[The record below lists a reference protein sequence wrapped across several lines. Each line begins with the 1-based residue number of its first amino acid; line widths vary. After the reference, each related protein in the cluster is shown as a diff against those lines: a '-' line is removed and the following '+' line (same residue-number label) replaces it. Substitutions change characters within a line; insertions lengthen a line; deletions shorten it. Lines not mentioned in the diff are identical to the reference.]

1 MNSSA
6 AQVADDA
13 DRAERGHDQ
22 DGALLDAYSRTI
34 TSVAEAATPAVVAIH
49 ARRAPSGGT
58 HAGPHGGSLGGG
70 GGGQGG
76 SASGFVFTPDG
87 LILTNSH
94 VVHGATALRVATVRG
109 EEFEADLLGEDPH
122 TDTALI
128 RVSATLPTV
137 ALGRSHALRVGQVAV
152 AIGNPL
158 GFDCTVT
165 AGVVSALGR
174 SLRASSGRLIEDVV
188 QTDAALNPG
197 NSGGPLM
204 DSGGRVIGMNTA
216 IIAGAQGICF
226 AIAIDTVQRVAL
238 ELLRHGRVRRASI
251 GIGGQSVAI
260 PQRLR
265 RHFDL
270 PQVAAVRVISVL
282 DGGAAAQ
289 AGIESG
295 DLIVRFD
302 GQWIGGVDDLH
313 RLLIDSRIGATAPLE
328 LVRRGRR
335 LTFDVVARESD
346 AG

>member
-1 MNSSA
+1 MNA
-6 AQVADDA
+6 LAQDVDRDA
-13 DRAERGHDQ
+13 E
-22 DGALLDAYSRTI
+22 LLDAYSRTV
-34 TSVAEAATPAVVAIH
+34 TGVADAATPAVVAIH
-49 ARRAPSGGT
+49 TRRAS
-58 HAGPHGGSLGGG
+58 ARGS
-70 GGGQGG
+70 QAG

-94 VVHGATALRVATVRG
+94 VVHGASALRVASVRG
-109 EEFEADLLGEDPH
+109 EEYDADLLGEDPH

-128 RVSATLPTV
+128 RVSASMPAVTL
-137 ALGRSHALRVGQVAV
+137 GHSRGLRVGQLAI

-174 SLRASSGRLIEDVV
+174 SLRASSGRLIEDVI

-204 DSGGRVIGMNTA
+204 DSSGRVIGMNTA

-226 AIAIDTVQRVAL
+226 SIAIDTVQRVAL

-251 GIGGQSVAI
+251 GVGGQTVPI

-270 PQVAAVRVISVL
+270 PEGSGVRVLNVL
-282 DGGAAAQ
+282 EDSAAAS
-289 AGIESG
+289 ADIESG
-295 DLIVRFD
+295 DLLVRFD
-302 GQWIGGVDDLH
+302 GHWIGGVDDLH
-313 RLLIDSRIGATAPLE
+313 RLLIDSRIGASTTLE
-328 LVRRGRR
+328 LIRRGRR
-335 LTFDVVARESD
+335 VSVELVPREIPAD
-346 AG
+346 

>member
-1 MNSSA
+1 MSA
-6 AQVADDA
+6 VPDAVVEDAQ
-13 DRAERGHDQ
+13 
-22 DGALLDAYSRTI
+22 LLDVYSRTV
-34 TSVAEAATPAVVAIH
+34 TRVAETATAAVVAIH
-49 ARRAPSGGT
+49 TRGVSGKGK
-58 HAGPHGGSLGGG
+58 SQ
-70 GGGQGG
+70 QGG
-76 SASGFVFTPDG
+76 SASGFVLTPDG

-94 VVHGATALRVATVRG
+94 VVHGASALRVATVRG
-109 EEFEADLLGEDPH
+109 EEFDADLVGEDPH

-128 RVSATLPTV
+128 RVTASSMPAATLG
-137 ALGRSHALRVGQVAV
+137 ASRGLKVGQLAI

-204 DSGGRVIGMNTA
+204 DSAGRVIGMNTA

-251 GIGGQSVAI
+251 GIGGQTTAI

-265 RHFDL
+265 RHFEL
-270 PQVAAVRVISVL
+270 PQTSAVRVLNILQGS
-282 DGGAAAQ
+282 AAA
-289 AGIESG
+289 AAEIESG
-295 DLIVRFD
+295 DLLVRFD
-302 GQWIGGVDDLH
+302 GHWIGGVDDLH
-313 RLLIDSRIGATAPLE
+313 RLLIDSRIGAPARIE
-328 LVRRGRR
+328 LIRRGRR
-335 LTFDVVARESD
+335 LSVEVTAREI
-346 AG
+346 AAE

>member
-94 VVHGATALRVATVRG
+94 VVHGASALRVATVRG

>member
-1 MNSSA
+1 MNA
-6 AQVADDA
+6 AVDDA
-13 DRAERGHDQ
+13 QLGDAQLGDAQ
-22 DGALLDAYSRTI
+22 LLDAYSRTV
-34 TSVAEAATPAVVAIH
+34 TGVAEQATSAVVAIH
-49 ARRAPSGGT
+49 TRRASAPGQRGQ
-58 HAGPHGGSLGGG
+58 
-70 GGGQGG
+70 QGG

-94 VVHGATALRVATVRG
+94 VVHGASALRVASVRG
-109 EEFEADLLGEDPH
+109 EEFDADLVGEDPH

-128 RVSATLPTV
+128 RVAASALPAVTL
-137 ALGRSHALRVGQVAV
+137 GSSRALRVGQLAI

-174 SLRASSGRLIEDVV
+174 SLRASFGRLIEDVI

-204 DSGGRVIGMNTA
+204 DSSARVIGMNTA

-226 AIAIDTVQRVAL
+226 SIAIDTVQRVAL

-251 GIGGQSVAI
+251 GIGGQTAII

-265 RHFDL
+265 RHFEL
-270 PQVAAVRVISVL
+270 PQSSAVRVLSVL
-282 DGGAAAQ
+282 EGSAAA
-289 AGIESG
+289 AADIESG
-295 DLIVRFD
+295 DLLVRFD
-302 GQWIGGVDDLH
+302 GHWIEGVDDLH
-313 RLLIDSRIGATAPLE
+313 RLLIDSRIGASSTLE

-335 LTFDVVARESD
+335 LSVDLIPREIAAD
-346 AG
+346 

>member
-1 MNSSA
+1 MSA
-6 AQVADDA
+6 LAPAVDPDV
-13 DRAERGHDQ
+13 E
-22 DGALLDAYSRTI
+22 LLDAYSRTV
-34 TSVAEAATPAVVAIH
+34 TGVADTATPAVVAIH
-49 ARRAPSGGT
+49 TRRAS
-58 HAGPHGGSLGGG
+58 ARGP
-70 GGGQGG
+70 QGG

-94 VVHGATALRVATVRG
+94 VVHGSTALRVTTVRG

-128 RVSATLPTV
+128 RVGASAMPAVT
-137 ALGRSHALRVGQVAV
+137 LGRSRGLRVGQLAI

-174 SLRASSGRLIEDVV
+174 SLRASSGRLIEDVI

-204 DSGGRVIGMNTA
+204 DSRGHVIGMNTA

-226 AIAIDTVQRVAL
+226 SIAIDTVQRVAL

-251 GIGGQSVAI
+251 GIGGQTVPI

-265 RHFDL
+265 RHFEL
-270 PQVAAVRVISVL
+270 PQSSGLRVISVL
-282 DGGAAAQ
+282 AGSAAAD
-289 AGIESG
+289 ADIESG
-295 DLIVRFD
+295 DLLVRFD
-302 GQWIGGVDDLH
+302 GHWIGGVDDLH
-313 RLLIDSRIGATAPLE
+313 RLLIDSRIGTATTLE
-328 LVRRGRR
+328 LIRRGRR
-335 LTFDVVARESD
+335 ISVELLPREIAAD
-346 AG
+346 

>member
-1 MNSSA
+1 MNALA
-6 AQVADDA
+6 ALPQDSGP
-13 DRAERGHDQ
+13 ERDES
-22 DGALLDAYSRTI
+22 LLDAYSRTV
-34 TSVAEAATPAVVAIH
+34 TGVAEAATPAVVAIH
-49 ARRAPSGGT
+49 TRRSSAPGN
-58 HAGPHGGSLGGG
+58 
-70 GGGQGG
+70 QGG
-76 SASGFVFTPDG
+76 SASGFVLTPDG

-94 VVHGATALRVATVRG
+94 VVHAASALRVATVRG

-128 RVSATLPTV
+128 RVSAALPALTL
-137 ALGRSHALRVGQVAV
+137 GSSHALRVGQVAI

-174 SLRASSGRLIEDVV
+174 SLRASSGRLIEGVI

-204 DSGGRVIGMNTA
+204 DSAARVIGINTA

-251 GIGGQSVAI
+251 GIAGQTVAV

-265 RHFDL
+265 RHFEL
-270 PQVAAVRVISVL
+270 PQLSAVRVINVL
-282 DGGAAAQ
+282 DGGAAA
-289 AGIESG
+289 AAEVEAG
-295 DLIVRFD
+295 DLLVRFD

-313 RLLIDSRIGATAPLE
+313 RLLIDSHIGASTALE
-328 LVRRGRR
+328 LLRRGRR
-335 LTFDVVARESD
+335 LSVQLVPRESGAD
-346 AG
+346 

>member
-1 MNSSA
+1 MTAATAQSIDVDASA
-6 AQVADDA
+6 DA
-13 DRAERGHDQ
+13 G
-22 DGALLDAYSRTI
+22 LLDAYSRTV
-34 TSVAEAATPAVVAIH
+34 TGVAEAATPAVVSIH
-49 ARRAPSGGT
+49 TRRVAA
-58 HAGPHGGSLGGG
+58 AGP
-70 GGGQGG
+70 QGG
-76 SASGFVFTPDG
+76 SASGFVLAPDG

-94 VVHGATALRVATVRG
+94 VVRGAGALRVATVRG
-109 EEFEADLLGEDPH
+109 EEFDADLLGDDPH

-128 RVSATLPTV
+128 RVSASIPAVT
-137 ALGRSHALRVGQVAV
+137 LGRSHDLRVGQVAI

-174 SLRASSGRLIEDVV
+174 SLRAASGRLIEDVI

-204 DSGGRVIGMNTA
+204 DSGARVIGMNTA

-226 AIAIDTVQRVAL
+226 AIGIDTVQRVAL

-251 GIGGQSVAI
+251 GIGGQTVLV
-260 PQRLR
+260 PQRIR

-270 PQVAAVRVISVL
+270 PQAAAVRVLNVIEAS
-282 DGGAAAQ
+282 AAAQ
-289 AGIESG
+289 AEIESG
-295 DLIVRFD
+295 DLLVRFD

-313 RLLIDSRIGATAPLE
+313 RLLIDSRIGASTPVE

-335 LTFDVVARESD
+335 ITVTVTARETD
-346 AG
+346 PA

>member
-1 MNSSA
+1 MNA
-6 AQVADDA
+6 VADDV
-13 DRAERGHDQ
+13 E
-22 DGALLDAYSRTI
+22 LLDTYSRTV
-34 TSVAEAATPAVVAIH
+34 TGVAEAVTPAVVAIH
-49 ARRAPSGGT
+49 TRRASARGS
-58 HAGPHGGSLGGG
+58 AG
-70 GGGQGG
+70 GG

-94 VVHGATALRVATVRG
+94 VVHGASALRVVTVRG
-109 EEFEADLLGEDPH
+109 EELDADLVGEDPH

-128 RVSATLPTV
+128 RVTGSMPAVT
-137 ALGRSHALRVGQVAV
+137 LGRSHALRVGQLAV

-204 DSGGRVIGMNTA
+204 DSSGRVIGMNTA

-251 GIGGQSVAI
+251 GIGGQTTVI

-265 RHFDL
+265 RHFEL
-270 PQVAAVRVISVL
+270 PQSSGVRVLNVL
-282 DGGAAAQ
+282 EGGAAA
-289 AGIESG
+289 AADIESG
-295 DLIVRFD
+295 DLLVRFD

-313 RLLIDSRIGATAPLE
+313 RLLIESRIGAPGTLE
-328 LVRRGRR
+328 LIRRGRR
-335 LTFDVVARESD
+335 VSVEVTPREISAD
-346 AG
+346 

>member
-1 MNSSA
+1 MNA
-6 AQVADDA
+6 VADDV
-13 DRAERGHDQ
+13 D
-22 DGALLDAYSRTI
+22 LLDAYSRTV
-34 TSVAEAATPAVVAIH
+34 TSVAEAVTPAVVAIH
-49 ARRAPSGGT
+49 TRRAS
-58 HAGPHGGSLGGG
+58 ARGSPG
-70 GGGQGG
+70 GG

-94 VVHGATALRVATVRG
+94 VVHAANALRVATVRG
-109 EEFEADLLGEDPH
+109 DEFDADLVGEDPH

-128 RVSATLPTV
+128 RVTGSMPAVT
-137 ALGRSHALRVGQVAV
+137 LGRSHALRVGQLAV

-174 SLRASSGRLIEDVV
+174 SLRASSGHLIEDVV

-204 DSGGRVIGMNTA
+204 DSSGRVIGMNTA

-251 GIGGQSVAI
+251 GIGGQTTVI

-265 RHFDL
+265 RHFEL
-270 PQVAAVRVISVL
+270 PQSSGVRVLSVL
-282 DGGAAAQ
+282 EGSAAA
-289 AGIESG
+289 AADIESG
-295 DLIVRFD
+295 DLLVRFD

-313 RLLIDSRIGATAPLE
+313 RLLIDSRIGASSTLE
-328 LVRRGRR
+328 LIRRGRQ
-335 LTFDVVARESD
+335 LSVEVTPRENSAD
-346 AG
+346 

>member
-1 MNSSA
+1 MNA
-6 AQVADDA
+6 VAQDAVADDT
-13 DRAERGHDQ
+13 E
-22 DGALLDAYSRTI
+22 LLDAYSRTV
-34 TSVAEAATPAVVAIH
+34 TGVADLATPAVVSIH
-49 ARRAPSGGT
+49 TRRAS
-58 HAGPHGGSLGGG
+58 AGGSQ
-70 GGGQGG
+70 QGAG
-76 SASGFVFTPDG
+76 SASGFVLTPDG

-94 VVHGATALRVATVRG
+94 VVHGSSKLRVVSVRG
-109 EEFEADLLGEDPH
+109 EEFEADLVGEDPH

-128 RVSATLPTV
+128 RVAASMPAVTL
-137 ALGRSHALRVGQVAV
+137 GSSRGLRVGQLAI

-174 SLRASSGRLIEDVV
+174 SLRASSGRLIEDVI

-251 GIGGQSVAI
+251 GIGGQTTSI

-270 PQVAAVRVISVL
+270 PLTSGVRVLNVIAGS
-282 DGGAAAQ
+282 AAAKSD
-289 AGIESG
+289 IESG
-295 DLIVRFD
+295 DLLVRFD
-302 GQWIGGVDDLH
+302 EHWIGGVDDLH
-313 RLLIDSRIGATAPLE
+313 RLLIDSRIGASATLE
-328 LVRRGRR
+328 LLRRGRR
-335 LTFDVVARESD
+335 LTVDVIPSETPSD
-346 AG
+346 

>member
-1 MNSSA
+1 MNA
-6 AQVADDA
+6 VAGEAGIDDV
-13 DRAERGHDQ
+13 E
-22 DGALLDAYSRTI
+22 LLDAYSRTV
-34 TSVAEAATPAVVAIH
+34 TGVADRATPAVVSIH
-49 ARRAPSGGT
+49 THRAAARRPQQS
-58 HAGPHGGSLGGG
+58 
-70 GGGQGG
+70 G

-94 VVHGATALRVATVRG
+94 VVHAASKLRVASVRG
-109 EEFEADLLGEDPH
+109 EEFEADLVGEDPH

-128 RVSATLPTV
+128 RVAASMPAVTL
-137 ALGRSHALRVGQVAV
+137 GSSRGLRVGQLAI

-174 SLRASSGRLIEDVV
+174 SLRASSGRLIEDVI

-204 DSGGRVIGMNTA
+204 NSSGHVIGMNTA

-251 GIGGQSVAI
+251 GIGGQTTSI

-270 PQVAAVRVISVL
+270 PLASAVRVLNVI
-282 DGGAAAQ
+282 DGSAASA
-289 AGIESG
+289 ADIESG
-295 DLIVRFD
+295 DLLVRFD
-302 GQWIGGVDDLH
+302 GHWIGGVDDLH
-313 RLLIDSRIGATAPLE
+313 RLLIDSRIGTPAGLE
-328 LVRRGRR
+328 VLRRGRR
-335 LTFDVVARESD
+335 LSVEVVPREIPSD
-346 AG
+346 

>member
-1 MNSSA
+1 MSVPA
-6 AQVADDA
+6 ARAYDSEQSEDGGRQRDIREHPDA
-13 DRAERGHDQ
+13 VQ
-22 DGALLDAYSRTI
+22 PLDGALLDAYSRTV

-49 ARRAPSGGT
+49 TRRSSAST
-58 HAGPHGGSLGGG
+58 AGI
-70 GGGQGG
+70 QGG

-94 VVHGATALRVATVRG
+94 VVHGASALRVATVRG

-128 RVSATLPTV
+128 RVSASMPAVT
-137 ALGRSHALRVGQVAV
+137 LGRSHGLRVGQVAI

-204 DSGGRVIGMNTA
+204 DSAGRVIGMNTA
-216 IIAGAQGICF
+216 IIARAQGICF

-251 GIGGQSVAI
+251 GIGGQTVAI

-265 RHFDL
+265 RHFEL
-270 PQVAAVRVISVL
+270 PQVSAVRVINVL
-282 DGGAAAQ
+282 QGGAAA
-289 AGIESG
+289 AAEVESG

-313 RLLIDSRIGATAPLE
+313 RLLIDSRIGAAAPLE

-335 LTFDVVARESD
+335 LMLDVVARESEV
-346 AG
+346 G

>member
-1 MNSSA
+1 VNA
-6 AQVADDA
+6 VVDDT
-13 DRAERGHDQ
+13 E
-22 DGALLDAYSRTI
+22 LLDTYSRTVTGI
-34 TSVAEAATPAVVAIH
+34 AEVATPAVVAIH
-49 ARRAPSGGT
+49 TRRGSGRRA
-58 HAGPHGGSLGGG
+58 
-70 GGGQGG
+70 QGDG

-94 VVHGATALRVATVRG
+94 VVHGASALRITTVRG
-109 EEFEADLLGEDPH
+109 EEYEADLVGEDPH

-128 RVSATLPTV
+128 RVSASMPAVT
-137 ALGRSHALRVGQVAV
+137 LGRSRGLRVGQLAV

-204 DSGGRVIGMNTA
+204 DSSGRVIGMNTA

-251 GIGGQSVAI
+251 GIGGQTTAI

-270 PQVAAVRVISVL
+270 PQTSGVRVLSVIENS
-282 DGGAAAQ
+282 AAAA

-295 DLIVRFD
+295 DLLVRFD
-302 GQWIGGVDDLH
+302 EHWIEGVDDLH
-313 RLLIDSRIGATAPLE
+313 RLLIDSRIGASSNLE
-328 LVRRGRR
+328 LVRRGHR
-335 LTFDVVARESD
+335 LNIEVTPREIAAD
-346 AG
+346 

>member
-1 MNSSA
+1 VNA
-6 AQVADDA
+6 AVDDA
-13 DRAERGHDQ
+13 Q
-22 DGALLDAYSRTI
+22 LLDAYSRTV
-34 TSVAEAATPAVVAIH
+34 TGVAEQATAAVVAIH
-49 ARRAPSGGT
+49 TRRASG
-58 HAGPHGGSLGGG
+58 
-70 GGGQGG
+70 GG

-94 VVHGATALRVATVRG
+94 VVHGASALRVASVRG
-109 EEFEADLLGEDPH
+109 EEFDADLVGEDPH

-128 RVSATLPTV
+128 RVAASALPAVTL
-137 ALGRSHALRVGQVAV
+137 GSSRALRVGQLAI

-174 SLRASSGRLIEDVV
+174 SLRASSGRLIEDVI

-216 IIAGAQGICF
+216 IIASAQGICF
-226 AIAIDTVQRVAL
+226 SIAIDTVQRVAL

-251 GIGGQSVAI
+251 GIGGQTTLI

-265 RHFDL
+265 RHFEL
-270 PQVAAVRVISVL
+270 PQPCAVRVLSVIE
-282 DGGAAAQ
+282 GSAAA
-289 AGIESG
+289 AADIESG
-295 DLIVRFD
+295 DLLVRFD
-302 GQWIGGVDDLH
+302 GHWIEGVDDLH
-313 RLLIDSRIGATAPLE
+313 RLLIDSRIGAPATLE

-335 LTFDVVARESD
+335 LSVDLIPREIVAD
-346 AG
+346 

>member
-1 MNSSA
+1 MNA
-6 AQVADDA
+6 LADDI
-13 DRAERGHDQ
+13 D
-22 DGALLDAYSRTI
+22 LLDAYSRTV
-34 TSVAEAATPAVVAIH
+34 TGVAEAVTPAVVAIH
-49 ARRAPSGGT
+49 TRRASARGSSG
-58 HAGPHGGSLGGG
+58 
-70 GGGQGG
+70 GG

-94 VVHGATALRVATVRG
+94 VVHAASALRVATVRG
-109 EEFEADLLGEDPH
+109 EEFDADLVGEDPH

-128 RVSATLPTV
+128 RVTGSMPAVT
-137 ALGRSHALRVGQVAV
+137 LGRSHSLRVGQLAV

-204 DSGGRVIGMNTA
+204 DSTGRVIGMNTA

-226 AIAIDTVQRVAL
+226 AIAIHTVQRVAL
-238 ELLRHGRVRRASI
+238 ELLRHGRVRRASL
-251 GIGGQSVAI
+251 GIGGQTTGI

-265 RHFDL
+265 RHFEL
-270 PQVAAVRVISVL
+270 PQSSAVRVLNVL
-282 DGGAAAQ
+282 EGSAAA
-289 AGIESG
+289 AADIESG
-295 DLIVRFD
+295 DLLVRFD

-313 RLLIDSRIGATAPLE
+313 RLLIDSRIGASSTLD
-328 LVRRGRR
+328 LIRRGRR
-335 LTFDVVARESD
+335 LSVEVTPREISAD
-346 AG
+346 

>member
-1 MNSSA
+1 MNALA
-6 AQVADDA
+6 AQPRDTDA
-13 DRAERGHDQ
+13 GHDEP
-22 DGALLDAYSRTI
+22 LLDAYSRTV

-49 ARRAPSGGT
+49 TRRSSSPGN
-58 HAGPHGGSLGGG
+58 
-70 GGGQGG
+70 QGG

-94 VVHGATALRVATVRG
+94 VVHGASALRVATVRG

-128 RVSATLPTV
+128 RVSAALPALT
-137 ALGRSHALRVGQVAV
+137 LGRSHALRVGQVAI

-174 SLRASSGRLIEDVV
+174 SLRASSGRLIEGVV

-204 DSGGRVIGMNTA
+204 DSAARVIGMNTA

-251 GIGGQSVAI
+251 GIAGQTVAV

-265 RHFDL
+265 RHFEL
-270 PQVAAVRVISVL
+270 PQLSAVRVITVL
-282 DGGAAAQ
+282 DGGAAA
-289 AGIESG
+289 AAEVEPG
-295 DLIVRFD
+295 DLLVRFD
-302 GQWIGGVDDLH
+302 GQWIGGVDDLY
-313 RLLIDSRIGATAPLE
+313 RLLIDSHIGASASLE
-328 LVRRGRR
+328 LLRRGRR
-335 LTFDVVARESD
+335 LSVDVVPRENGAD
-346 AG
+346 